1 MLSLYPCTSIFSIDN
16 FLSKIFSVIG
26 HIEVSHAYL
35 GRANIETMVCKQKH
49 MSDI

>member
-1 MLSLYPCTSIFSIDN
+1 MLSLYPCASVFFNRQYFSI
-16 FLSKIFSVIG
+16 IG

-49 MSDI
+49 MSDV